1 MIAHTTRPPSRP
13 PPSTDRLPPLVPFLT
28 PHDPPPPSRAGY
40 SVDDALTA
48 VGFGRFHLSL
58 LAYAGLAWAGE
69 AMELLLLSFVGP
81 AAASEWAVGP
91 QWEAAVASVVFLG
104 MMGGAYAWGILA
116 DDKGRR

>member
-1 MIAHTTRPPSRP
+1 MWHVKQRPFNNFPTSTPPSP
-13 PPSTDRLPPLVPFLT
+13 PNLLSCRF
-28 PHDPPPPSRAGY
+28 
-40 SVDDALTA
+40 SVDDALSA
-48 VGFGRFHLSL
+48 VGFGRFHFSL
-58 LAYAGLAWAGE
+58 LAYAGLAWASE

-91 QWEAAVASVVFLG
+91 QWESAVASVVFVG